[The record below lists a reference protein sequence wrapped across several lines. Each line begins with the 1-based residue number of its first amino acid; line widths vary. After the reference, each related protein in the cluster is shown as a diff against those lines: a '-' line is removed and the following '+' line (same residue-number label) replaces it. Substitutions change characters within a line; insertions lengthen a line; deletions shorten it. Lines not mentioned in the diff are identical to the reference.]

1 MPFGDGTGPLGQ
13 GPRTGRGL
21 GRCAGAG
28 MGAERG
34 RGRGLGFC
42 RLAGA
47 VDAADEQQRPALI
60 SALES
65 LLAALRQR
73 PSA

>member
-1 MPFGDGTGPLGQ
+1 
-13 GPRTGRGL
+13 
-21 GRCAGAG
+21 